1 MRLTTPSIEE
11 KTIPFSARL
20 LRSGESIVNIIY
32 HVIKYH
38 LISMK

>member
-1 MRLTTPSIEE
+1 MRLTTPSVEE
-11 KTIPFSARL
+11 KTTSLSARL
-20 LRSGESIVNIIY
+20 VRSGESIVNIIY